1 MALTLHLGAHKTA
14 STHLQQALC
23 AARPALRRGGVFYA
37 DPWSLRGQGVDLAR
51 LLTAG
56 AASPAEMARFSAIL
70 ADARETNPDLLIS
83 EENILGRTGRRR
95 LVDRDGRLYPDAEAR
110 LQQVI
115 ALAGGG
121 PASVFLSLR
130 DPAAFNLSV
139 FALQVGKGNEFDL
152 KMFLNGRDPARID
165 WAGLVG
171 RLRAVPGVARLVL
184 WRYEDYPAL
193 RPRLLARLLPPA
205 LAVAVP
211 DPSPANESL
220 TQAGYD
226 WFLRRAMDEPDA
238 DLRSLAR
245 HALMRF
251 PRAQGHGPL
260 RLLSE
265 AVRARSAAAYARD
278 LAALAGLPG
287 VELMAP

>member
-1 MALTLHLGAHKTA
+1 MYAVAPAHPATAPRAATTA
-14 STHLQQALC
+14 SRA
-23 AARPALRRGGVFYA
+23 
-37 DPWSLRGQGVDLAR
+37 
-51 LLTAG
+51 
-56 AASPAEMARFSAIL
+56 
-70 ADARETNPDLLIS
+70 
-83 EENILGRTGRRR
+83 
-95 LVDRDGRLYPDAEAR
+95 
-110 LQQVI
+110 
-115 ALAGGG
+115 
-121 PASVFLSLR
+121 SLR

-211 DPSPANESL
+211 DPPPANESL

-287 VELMAP
+287 VELLAP

>member
-1 MALTLHLGAHKTA
+1 M
-14 STHLQQALC
+14 
-23 AARPALRRGGVFYA
+23 
-37 DPWSLRGQGVDLAR
+37 
-51 LLTAG
+51 
-56 AASPAEMARFSAIL
+56 I
-70 ADARETNPDLLIS
+70 
-83 EENILGRTGRRR
+83 
-95 LVDRDGRLYPDAEAR
+95 GRL
-110 LQQVI
+110 
-115 ALAGGG
+115 
-121 PASVFLSLR
+121 
-130 DPAAFNLSV
+130 NH
-139 FALQVGKGNEFDL
+139 
-152 KMFLNGRDPARID
+152 
-165 WAGLVG
+165 
-171 RLRAVPGVARLVL
+171 VAI
-184 WRYEDYPAL
+184 
-193 RPRLLARLLPPA
+193 
-205 LAVAVP
+205 AVP
-211 DPSPANESL
+211 DPPPANESL